1 MLITGLHTFMSRT
14 ALLRRLKSQEPVS
27 SEACFVLLW
36 TYLNQG
42 RVVAGENLS
51 RSQGVHPFKVEAL
64 VPPGATQRERIAAT
78 IRTLETAESG
88 AFDLL
93 ALRWLKALD
102 SHFHQR
108 KGTQLSDGWNQG
120 VDGME
125 YRVRRRNHFL
135 ADYFQ
140 ARVTSKTDQSG
151 TTHLYA
157 PYHMAVPK
165 SVAGISINIR
175 PEHDWADKSL
185 RSRFAVERKK
195 LSIMLWPLETRLDY
209 RALHEDAP
217 PSDFISLAEVCN
229 EEALIVEIHEA
240 LSVARHRE
248 VSLLIFPELAIP
260 PATQEEIRKALKENG
275 PAGYP
280 LLTLFGCCHRKVSEG
295 GDLNEGLLLGP
306 DGRLLH
312 CHEKLAAFT
321 RIVTRDRTVIKG
333 ERLKA
338 GTAVSVLESPL
349 GNLSPLICLDFIH
362 KPLYQILVSTHANLF
377 AVPSLS
383 DTTSAHRIAAKSL
396 QVENLASSFVCN
408 RTFDGPSDEAAS
420 FVQVPFK
427 EEGHTWRAPSFLLFS
442 LKPEMDKA
450 GKRQV

>member
-1 MLITGLHTFMSRT
+1 MLVSGLHTFMSRT
-14 ALLRRLKSQEPVS
+14 ELLRRLQSQEPVS

-51 RSQGVHPFKVEAL
+51 RSQGVHPFKVEAF

-108 KGTQLSDGWNQG
+108 KGAQLSDEWLQG
-120 VDGME
+120 IDGME

-140 ARVTSKTDQSG
+140 ARVTSKADQSG
-151 TTHLYA
+151 TPHLYT
-157 PYHMAVPK
+157 PHHMAVPR
-165 SVAGISINIR
+165 SVAGISINVR
-175 PEHDWADKSL
+175 PAQDWADTSL
-185 RSRFAVERKK
+185 RSRLAVEHRK
-195 LSIMLWPLETRLDY
+195 LSVMLWHLDTRLDY
-209 RALHEDAP
+209 RALHDDAP
-217 PSDFISLAEVCN
+217 ASDFISLAEVCN
-229 EEALIVEIHEA
+229 EEALIVEVREA
-240 LSVARHRE
+240 LSVARQKE

-260 PATQEEIRKALKENG
+260 PATREEIRKVLKQNG
-275 PAGYP
+275 PAAYP
-280 LLTLFGCCHRKVSEG
+280 LLTLFGCCHRAASDG

-306 DGRLLH
+306 DGRTLH

-321 RIVTRDRTVIKG
+321 RIVKRDRTIIKG

-338 GTAVSVLESPL
+338 GTTVSVLESPL
-349 GNLSPLICLDFIH
+349 GNLTPLICLDFIH
-362 KPLYQILVSTHANLF
+362 KPLYQTLVSTHANLF

-383 DTTSAHRIAAKSL
+383 DTTKPHRRAAKDL
-396 QVENLASSFVCN
+396 QAENLASSFVCN
-408 RTFDGPSDEAAS
+408 RTFDDPSEEAAS

-427 EEGHTWRAPSFLLFS
+427 EEGHIWREPSFLFFS
-442 LKPEMDKA
+442 LDPEVDKT

>member
-1 MLITGLHTFMSRT
+1 MLHTVFHDMSRT
-14 ALLRRLKSQEPVS
+14 ELLQRLQSQKAVS

-51 RSQGVHPFKVEAL
+51 RSRGVHPFKVEAFS
-64 VPPGATQRERIAAT
+64 PPGATQRERITAA
-78 IRTLETAESG
+78 IRMLETVESE

-102 SHFHQR
+102 SHLHQR
-108 KGTQLSDGWNQG
+108 KDAQLGDEWVQG
-120 VDGME
+120 LDGMD
-125 YRVRRRNHFL
+125 YRVRRRNNFL

-151 TTHLYA
+151 TPHLYT
-157 PYHMAVPK
+157 PHHMAVPR
-165 SVAGISINIR
+165 SVADISINIR
-175 PEHDWADKSL
+175 TTKDWADTSL
-185 RSRFAVERKK
+185 RSRLAVERRK
-195 LSIMLWPLETRLDY
+195 LNVMLWPFRLRLEY
-209 RALHEDAP
+209 QALQDDAP
-217 PSDFISLAEVCN
+217 DSDFISLAEIRN
-229 EEALIVEIHEA
+229 EEALIDEIREA
-240 LSVARHRE
+240 LSAASQRE

-260 PATQEEIRKALKENG
+260 PAAGEVIRKILEENG

-280 LLTLFGCCHRKVSEG
+280 VLTLFGCCHRAAPEG

-306 DGRLLH
+306 DGQRLH

-321 RIVTRDRTVIKG
+321 RIVTRDRTIIKG

-338 GTAVSVLESPL
+338 GTTVSVLESPL
-349 GNLSPLICLDFIH
+349 GNLTPLICLDFIH
-362 KPLYQILVSTHANLF
+362 KPLYQTLVSTHANLF

-383 DTTSAHRIAAKSL
+383 DTTNAHRIAAKNL
-396 QVENLASSFVCN
+396 QAENLASSFVCN

-442 LKPEMDKA
+442 LEPEMDKA